1 MARIP
6 VGILG
11 ATGMVGQQFIALL
24 ADHPWFEVKYLGAS
38 ERSEGKKFRD
48 AAAWRLANRLP
59 TEVADR
65 VVEAA
70 KPGTAPKLV
79 FSGLDSSV
87 AGEIEAA
94 FAQAGHMVVS
104 NSRNYRLFDTVP
116 LLIPEVN
123 ADHLALLKCQAQA
136 QGWSGSII
144 TNPNCAV
151 IVLAMA
157 LAPLRQFGIT
167 STMITTMQAISGA
180 GYPGVPSWDILGNVI
195 PHIGG
200 GEEEK
205 VEIETRKIL
214 GDLGSNSVRYHPMK
228 LSATTTRVP
237 VQNGHTGS
245 ISVGLE
251 QKPTPEAIIDA
262 WMSFRG
268 RPQELQLPSAPPTPV
283 LYLHE
288 ANRPQPLLDVNR
300 DGGMTVTV
308 GRLRPVSALRL
319 QVRGARPQHDPRRRG
334 RGDSQRR
341 ADAQRGTAVNV
352 IMKFGGTSVADADA
366 MTRVI
371 NIVRGHIARFPNHT
385 LPVVVVSAMSKVT
398 DRLVETGRLAG
409 QGDADGCGGVCSAI
423 LLARHINVAAG
434 LVQGAA
440 LETMSAQLTQ
450 DFNTLTE
457 HVRGVGGARR
467 GCRRRLPTRFS
478 RWVSWRAAAW
488 WPRHSSGRTFRL
500 RGSMQEKSS
509 SPTTSIRR
517 RRPTLTP
524 RAGGRTS
531 SSRRE
536 RRPAKCPC
544 SADSSA
550 RRPPG

>member
-6 VGILG
+6 IGILG

-24 ADHPWFEVKYLGAS
+24 ADHPWFEVKWLGAS

-48 AAAWRLANRLP
+48 AAAWRLPNRLA
-59 TEVADR
+59 TEVADK

-70 KPGTAPKLV
+70 RPGNAPKLV

-87 AGEIEAA
+87 AGEIEGA

-123 ADHLALLKCQAQA
+123 ADHLALLKAQRET

-151 IVLAMA
+151 VVLAMA

-167 STMITTMQAISGA
+167 STIVTTMQAISGA

-205 VEIETRKIL
+205 VEVETRKIL
-214 GDLGSNSVRYHPMK
+214 GSLTPTSVAFHPMK

-251 QKPTPEAIIDA
+251 QRPTPEAIIDA
-262 WMSFRG
+262 WTSFRG
-268 RPQELQLPSAPPTPV
+268 RPQELQLPSAPPQPIV
-283 LYLHE
+283 YLTE
-288 ANRPQPLLDVNR
+288 VNRPQPLLDVNR

-308 GRLRPVSALRL
+308 GRLRPCPLFDYKFVALGHNTI
-319 QVRGARPQHDPRRRG
+319 RGA
-334 RGDSQRR
+334 
-341 ADAQRGTAVNV
+341 
-352 IMKFGGTSVADADA
+352 
-366 MTRVI
+366 
-371 NIVRGHIARFPNHT
+371 
-385 LPVVVVSAMSKVT
+385 
-398 DRLVETGRLAG
+398 AG
-409 QGDADGCGGVCSAI
+409 AAI
-423 LLARHINVAAG
+423 LNAELMHREG
-434 LVQGAA
+434 L
-440 LETMSAQLTQ
+440 L
-450 DFNTLTE
+450 
-457 HVRGVGGARR
+457 
-467 GCRRRLPTRFS
+467 
-478 RWVSWRAAAW
+478 
-488 WPRHSSGRTFRL
+488 
-500 RGSMQEKSS
+500 
-509 SPTTSIRR
+509 
-517 RRPTLTP
+517 
-524 RAGGRTS
+524 
-531 SSRRE
+531 
-536 RRPAKCPC
+536 
-544 SADSSA
+544 
-550 RRPPG
+550 